1 MSSPEVLDLLMT
13 DRLEEAARAL
23 EKESESDPILKS
35 LIERASGREKPLA
48 SLTADLP
55 EYVVVN
61 PSYTCN
67 IGCKMCITGFHN
79 KTEIDPNYKYLSPEQ
94 FEKAKSWVRTGTH
107 VFFVGIGETLDSP
120 YLFDF
125 LEDVD
130 GPVKVVTTSG
140 VPLTREKIRKMIET
154 GVQILNF
161 SFDGKTSVGHG
172 DGKDTYIKN
181 IWSKIDLVT
190 QVKKEMHS
198 ESPVMGLNVTVN
210 KENLDD
216 LDNLFTKARERDIRD
231 ILLLPM
237 SVVEDSGQIS
247 PMLYEKSFGP
257 DFDRCSTEFKNL
269 VDRWNKNGLRLQVN
283 AYPEYHEKA
292 SVCSYVDNT
301 IQIHGL
307 SSGPN
312 ICCGK
317 IEMPL
322 TFWDTPPEEYWNSLP
337 FRYFRYLHFVGER
350 QGLPRECQDCWILET
365 RRYYKTC
372 GEALEADA
380 PAIDPIPV
388 YQEGSRFK
396 RDGLWEQAET
406 RLREVLA
413 LTDDDALKGGV
424 YFHLTEIE
432 LARGND
438 GEALDRIQKCIQHNF
453 DHKRGWAYLSLLMRI
468 TGLPKVEK
476 RKDKFPL
483 VYHPEIKP
491 GGLLV

>member
-1 MSSPEVLDLLMT
+1 MPLPEVLDLLMT
-13 DRLEEAARAL
+13 DRLEDAACALARESEPDPVLKNLIARA
-23 EKESESDPILKS
+23 
-35 LIERASGREKPLA
+35 RGRDKPLA

-94 FEKAKSWVRTGTH
+94 FEKAKPWIRTGTH

-120 YLFDF
+120 HLFDF

-140 VPLTREKIRKMIET
+140 VPLTREKIRMMIET

-181 IWSKIDLVT
+181 IWNKIDLVRK
-190 QVKKEMHS
+190 VKEELSS
-198 ESPVMGLNVTVN
+198 ETPVMGLNVTVN
-210 KENLDD
+210 RENLSD
-216 LDNLFTKARERDIRD
+216 LDNLFTQARERDIRD

-237 SVVEDSGQIS
+237 SVVEDSGRIS

-257 DFDRCSTEFKNL
+257 DFDRCSAEFKNI
-269 VDRWNKNGLRLQVN
+269 VDRWNRNGLRLQVN
-283 AYPEYHEKA
+283 AYSEYHERA
-292 SVCSYVDNT
+292 EVCSYVDNT

-350 QGLPRECQDCWILET
+350 KGLPRECQDCWILET

-372 GEALEADA
+372 GEALHTA
-380 PAIDPIPV
+380 PLKVDPIPV
-388 YQEGSRFK
+388 YQEASRLKLEGLWNQAEARFK
-396 RDGLWEQAET
+396 
-406 RLREVLA
+406 EVLT
-413 LTDDDALKGGV
+413 LTEDDALKGGV

-432 LARGND
+432 LGRGND
-438 GEALDRIQKCIQHNF
+438 EEALDCIQKCIQHNF

-468 TGLPKVEK
+468 TGLPKVD
-476 RKDKFPL
+476 RRQDKFPL
-483 VYHPEIKP
+483 TYHPEIKP

>member
-1 MSSPEVLDLLMT
+1 MPSQEVLDLLMT
-13 DRLEEAARAL
+13 DRLEEAACAL
-23 EKESESDPILKS
+23 EKGNPQDSILKD
-35 LIERASGREKPLA
+35 LISRASGCEKPLA

-79 KTEIDPNYKYLSPEQ
+79 KTELDPNYKYLSPEQ

-120 YLFDF
+120 HLFDF
-125 LEDVD
+125 LDDVD

-172 DGKDTYIKN
+172 DGKETYIKN

-190 QVKKEMHS
+190 QVKEEMHS

-210 KENLDD
+210 RENLDD
-216 LDNLFTKARERDIRD
+216 LDNLFTKAKERDIRD

-247 PMLYEKSFGP
+247 PMLFEKSFGP
-257 DFDRCSTEFKNL
+257 DFDRCSAEFKNL

-292 SVCSYVDNT
+292 PVCSYVDNT

-322 TFWDTPPEEYWNSLP
+322 TFWDTPPEDYWNSLP

-350 QGLPRECQDCWILET
+350 AGLPRECQDCWILET
-365 RRYYKTC
+365 KKYYKSC
-372 GEALEADA
+372 GEALDA
-380 PAIDPIPV
+380 ELPTIDPISI
-388 YQEGSRFK
+388 YQEGSRLK
-396 RDGLWEQAET
+396 REGSWKAAES
-406 RLREVLA
+406 RMQEVLERSE
-413 LTDDDALKGGV
+413 DDALKGNV
-424 YFHLTEIE
+424 YFHLAEIE

-438 GEALDRIQKCIQHNF
+438 EAALDNIQKCIQHNF
-453 DHKRGWAYLSLLMRI
+453 DHKRGWAYLSLLTRI
-468 TGLPKVEK
+468 TGLPQVN
-476 RKDKFPL
+476 RRQDKFPL
-483 VYHPEIKP
+483 SYHPEIKP